1 MTVNLDILDK
11 QFHMERIGRI
21 EKSLALLRLMLAP
34 EMNFGNPQAQ
44 DQAAGAYFLI
54 EKLEKY
60 MEDLRKRY
68 ENNP

>member
-11 QFHMERIGRI
+11 QFHMERIQRI

-34 EMNFGNPQAQ
+34 EINFGNPQAQ

-54 EKLEKY
+54 DKLDEY
-60 MEDLRKRY
+60 IEELRKRY
-68 ENNP
+68 EQNP